1 MPVRWLKRQSKKLMD
16 SEDGPHAVALGTAVG
31 MFFGFTPLFGLKT
44 LLALG
49 VTWLARGS
57 KVAALVGVALHDV
70 ALPFMPVLLRWEYDI
85 GYWLMSHPHVF
96 PEKMHAHHLKL
107 AEWFNW
113 STFLTVGRPLLVGS
127 VIVSTPIALITYGTV
142 QWILMRRAAKKKA
155 EAVSV
160 EHPIP

>member
-1 MPVRWLKRQSKKLMD
+1 MPVRWLKKHTKKLVD

-49 VTWLARGS
+49 VTWMARGS

-96 PEKMHAHHLKL
+96 PERMHSHHLRP

-127 VIVSTPIALITYGTV
+127 VIVSTPIALVTYGSV
-142 QWILMRRAAKKKA
+142 QWILRRRAAMKKA
-155 EAVSV
+155 EAISAQ
-160 EHPIP
+160 HPIP